1 VADRWVRAED
11 PTEPVSEASMSEIQT
26 LETDHDAVNA
36 RILAKEAKLDFR
48 RVEAASVKMR
58 THLTSAEAKRL
69 FVRTFQTLQ
78 LNAHFVSVIARTRLD
93 HQHVASVEE
102 LLRSH
107 IDAVKARLNEALDGA
122 EALFKANG
130 IGSVATYDTQ
140 PLEIEVGILSS
151 SGRRYLEVFNQ
162 FDQLMPALQT
172 LEIHEVI
179 STQELDAQR
188 AVLKRQIKGIATI
201 ARNLAGGLRKRMN
214 AAAVAPSVRARV
226 ASDGPSGAGGVALA
240 SRTADVVQASSVDE
254 ESLKGPTEAREVM
267 PAEPGAGDEHEGLQ
281 GLEGQAQRREGTT
294 AVQSGEAK
302 EVA

>member
-1 VADRWVRAED
+1 
-11 PTEPVSEASMSEIQT
+11 MSEIQM
-26 LETDHDAVNA
+26 LQTDQDAINT

-48 RVEAASVKMR
+48 RVEAASLKVR

-78 LNAHFVSVIARTRLD
+78 LNAYFVSVIARTRLD
-93 HQHVASVEE
+93 HQHVEAVEVS
-102 LLRSH
+102 LRSR
-107 IDAVKARLNEALDGA
+107 IDTVKDKLNEALDGA

-130 IGSVATYDTQ
+130 IGNAATYDTQ

-179 STQELDAQR
+179 STKELDAQR
-188 AVLKRQIKGIATI
+188 AMLKRQIKDVATI

-214 AAAVAPSVRARV
+214 AAAAAPAARHGAANEARSRPVDTTPHTASRA
-226 ASDGPSGAGGVALA
+226 ADTLENPTDIEA
-240 SRTADVVQASSVDE
+240 SRTVQTA
-254 ESLKGPTEAREVM
+254 AAQAM
-267 PAEPGAGDEHEGLQ
+267 PAEP
-281 GLEGQAQRREGTT
+281 T
-294 AVQSGEAK
+294 AVNDHEEADSKLDSHGQRGEVNAAVPVV
-302 EVA
+302 EASQNA